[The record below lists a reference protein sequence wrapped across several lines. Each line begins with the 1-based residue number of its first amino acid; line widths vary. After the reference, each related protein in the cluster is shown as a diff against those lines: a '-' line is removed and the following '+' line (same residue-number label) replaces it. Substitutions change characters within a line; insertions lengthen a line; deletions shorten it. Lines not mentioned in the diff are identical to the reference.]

1 MTTFKVKVTL
11 TCPSDWTEEKCRE
24 YVERM
29 TCTAEEKAS
38 IEVEQVK

>member
-1 MTTFKVKVTL
+1 MTTFNVKLKL

-29 TCTAEEKAS
+29 TSTAEEKAS